1 VPTNVIGA
9 LNIEQLS
16 KTGDVVTYGLIADA
30 SYDLNGGGIQALDFA
45 INFDITNFDWVDGSL
60 ISDYNWSMDLT
71 NETEASSGSVRGG
84 FTKFGGTFTDFSNPI
99 AEFQMT
105 VLETSEPVALSI
117 TGTSIDGGA
126 APDTIETF
134 SYMSSTLTATVITR
148 DGKAMDGVAVSTS
161 DNSQTTDSSG
171 QLTFEVSNGSDV
183 VMDASLAFE
192 NTSATRAINS
202 MDALQALRI
211 AVGLDTSNGPATYED
226 YIAAD
231 IDGSGSVNS
240 MDALN
245 ILKYAVGLDAPDPH
259 WVFIDSAADHSAIKQ
274 TSVNYDTGMTLEDF
288 SADASVSLTGIL
300 VGDIDDSYSG
310 LIA

>member
-1 VPTNVIGA
+1 M
-9 LNIEQLS
+9 
-16 KTGDVVTYGLIADA
+16 
-30 SYDLNGGGIQALDFA
+30 
-45 INFDITNFDWVDGSL
+45 ITC
-60 ISDYNWSMDLT
+60 
-71 NETEASSGSVRGG
+71 
-84 FTKFGGTFTDFSNPI
+84 
-99 AEFQMT
+99 
-105 VLETSEPVALSI
+105 
-117 TGTSIDGGA
+117 TGTAID
-126 APDTIETF
+126 
-134 SYMSSTLTATVITR
+134 SSLA
-148 DGKAMDGVAVSTS
+148 
-161 DNSQTTDSSG
+161 TDSSG
-171 QLTFEVSNGSDV
+171 QLSFEVSNGSDV